1 MTAITKLSDMQ
12 LGASYTI
19 EADGTLLRARVV
31 EAGARPVV
39 IVSGECDNERFS
51 LSERSAPVVMQFI
64 GWTGCEDTYPHGAS
78 LSMFCEDEQPAHATF
93 LVAITHARDVFDTIN
108 LCCAPAI
115 TVESGESPLA
125 T

>member
-1 MTAITKLSDMQ
+1 MQ